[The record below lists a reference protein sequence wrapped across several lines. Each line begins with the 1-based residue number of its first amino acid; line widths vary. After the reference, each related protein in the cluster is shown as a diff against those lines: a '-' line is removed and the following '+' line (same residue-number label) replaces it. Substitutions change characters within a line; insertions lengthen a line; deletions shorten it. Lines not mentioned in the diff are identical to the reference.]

1 MNFLILSDEPRLC
14 AEYHADVHLN
24 SQLKE
29 AVQVLSTVYG
39 GPYKP
44 THQNHP
50 CTKWVAAS
58 PVNAAWALT
67 LAREL
72 HAEWLHRFGKP
83 HGSGLLLPEVS
94 RRMAISRVLTTS
106 RTPFAQVMPEQ
117 YRVDGDAVT
126 AYRAYYNAEK
136 QGFWVRR
143 AGQPPRWRAAKWTRR
158 PEPAWF
164 IRQPTP
170 TAPTVL
176 PSDSAS

>member
-14 AEYHADVHLN
+14 AEYHSDVHLN

-44 THQNHP
+44 THPHHP
-50 CTKWVAAS
+50 CTKWAAAS
-58 PVNAAWALT
+58 PANAAWAYM
-67 LAREL
+67 LACNL
-72 HAEWLHRFGKP
+72 HAEWAYRFDKP
-83 HGSGLLLPEVS
+83 HGSGLLLPEVF
-94 RRMAISRVLTTS
+94 RRMIGAHHLFPLAIGRWQKRLG
-106 RTPFAQVMPEQ
+106 TPFAQVMPEQ
-117 YRVDGDAVT
+117 YRVDGDAVA

-143 AGQPPRWRAAKWTRR
+143 AGQPPQWRAAKWTRR

-164 IRQPTP
+164 IRQPAP
-170 TAPTVL
+170 TAP
-176 PSDSAS
+176 